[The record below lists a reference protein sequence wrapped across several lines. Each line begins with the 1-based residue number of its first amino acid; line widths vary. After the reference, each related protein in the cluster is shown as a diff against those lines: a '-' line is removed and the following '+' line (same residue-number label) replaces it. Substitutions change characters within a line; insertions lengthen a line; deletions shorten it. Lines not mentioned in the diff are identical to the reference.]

1 MVDFTQALT
10 AMDYLKDLDN
20 RRKRELTGALQ
31 RLGVDRETLERPNE
45 DLGKRYPRVIQWV
58 EEMQEKEGRV
68 ESLYTQLYIG
78 LRRWVSLTSPHS
90 C

>member
-45 DLGKRYPRVIQWV
+45 DLNKRYPRVIQWA
-58 EEMQEKEGRV
+58 EEMQEKEHKV
-68 ESLYTQLYIG
+68 EALYTQLYIG
-78 LRRWVSLTSPHS
+78 LRRWVSLASLHF